1 MPPMNTT
8 LMGALSS
15 ENIEPFRELP
25 RPLSTFDK
33 QALSL
38 HLWDVQKDLEVC
50 ETHIAKLIDQRAKL
64 QRTIGRCQSLLA
76 PVNDVPTEILASIF
90 EFCCHENVVHP
101 AVDSSALILSKVCH
115 RWRQVALSTPKIWS
129 SLSVDFERWGTD
141 NRLSRIVRAFVD
153 RSRSS
158 PLSIKLKDEYF
169 LDHPTVVRTLEV
181 LARASFRWFNVGF
194 CSTTLWDR
202 VSGLFGEYAP
212 CLMHVRLDTG
222 ELPSNL
228 STIAPNLLSLDIGLR
243 SGRAHSPCKQ
253 LKALTIRGCFADT
266 AISMLQIYSR
276 VITLETLGLD
286 NVGDYDGQWEE
297 WEVPQV
303 EMPWVK
309 NLKVIAHDGDD
320 FSFMYEHL
328 RLPQLQSLSISVE
341 RYTDF
346 GVIDYNKEWN
356 WREWVAHAST
366 MQTFLQSASSVTA
379 LHIENLP
386 ASDAHIIG
394 FLSSLPNLQ
403 TLSIHDLGQVT
414 DGPGGQRCISNRTI
428 TSAFFGC
435 LSPSPSSDEDTPI
448 LVPKLADLTLHARL
462 DLFDAQALVDMVSL
476 RWIPESGHGKVAV
489 VGSLRSVELV
499 LVGRGEQLELPGELE
514 LLHCLRDEG
523 LRVKVSAS
531 LDSDCESEASDDG

>member
-1 MPPMNTT
+1 MAPINTIS
-8 LMGALSS
+8 MEALSS
-15 ENIEPFRELP
+15 ENIEAFRELP
-25 RPLSTFDK
+25 RPLSAFDK
-33 QALSL
+33 HTLSL
-38 HLWDVQKDLEVC
+38 HLRDAQKDLEVC

-90 EFCCHENVVHP
+90 ESCCHKNVFHP
-101 AVDSSALILSKVCH
+101 VVDSSALILSKVCH

-129 SLSVDFERWGTD
+129 SFSVHFERWD
-141 NRLSRIVRAFVD
+141 VDDYRLPRIVKAFVD

-158 PLSIKLKDEYF
+158 PLSIKLEDDYF

-181 LARASFRWFNVGF
+181 LAKASFRWFNVGV

-202 VSGLFGEYAP
+202 VSDLFGEYAQ
-212 CLMHVRLDTG
+212 CLAHLRLDTG
-222 ELPSNL
+222 ELPSDL
-228 STIAPNLLSLDIGLR
+228 STIAPNLLSLDIGPR

-253 LKALTIRGCFADT
+253 LKALTIRECFADT
-266 AISMLQIYSR
+266 AISMLQTYSR

-286 NVGDYDGQWEE
+286 NVGDYSDER
-297 WEVPQV
+297 EVPQV

-309 NLKVIAHDGDD
+309 NLKVVAHNGDD
-320 FSFMYEHL
+320 FLFIYQHL

-346 GVIDYNKEWN
+346 CVIDYNEERN

-435 LSPSPSSDEDTPI
+435 LSPSPPSDENTPI
-448 LVPKLADLTLHARL
+448 IVPKLADLTLHARL

-489 VGSLRSVELV
+489 VGSLRSVEIV
-499 LVGRGEQLELPGELE
+499 LVGSGEQLELPGELE
-514 LLHCLRDEG
+514 LLHRLKDEG
-523 LRVKVSAS
+523 LRVKVTAS
-531 LDSDCESEASDDG
+531 LDSDSESEASDDG